1 MIKLESLGAVTHTH
15 THTYIQVASKSDVSF
30 ANPKIENISGESM

>member
-1 MIKLESLGAVTHTH
+1 MIKLESLGAVTH

>member
-1 MIKLESLGAVTHTH
+1 MRRHESFVTVTQ
-15 THTYIQVASKSDVSF
+15 TYTQVEYKNDVSF